1 MQAVKQLREK
11 VALFKMNT
19 VCISIKSI
27 FIIVYGTKSV
37 VRLPYLL
44 AVLNFYVLISQT
56 KAKSTKYQQNPCNN
70 EVMIVTTQGKD
81 KHNDD
86 SCEEEHFVLL

>member
-1 MQAVKQLREK
+1 MVQK
-11 VALFKMNT
+11 VEVSKIEA
-19 VCISIKSI
+19 
-27 FIIVYGTKSV
+27 
-37 VRLPYLL
+37 RLPYLL

-56 KAKSTKYQQNPCNN
+56 KAKSTKYQQNPRDN
-70 EVMIVTTQGKD
+70 EAMIVTTQGKD